1 MEWVFDGIGTAI
13 VSLIIGLFIGGTA
26 GYKIGI
32 KQAVKHR
39 QTAGDNASQIQIG
52 GINKVRREQSKYLTE
67 LTKKVRAKFVP
78 KLMK

>member
-13 VSLIIGLFIGGTA
+13 VSLIVGLFIGGTA

-32 KQAVKHR
+32 KQAVKQR

-52 GINKVRREQSKYLTE
+52 GINNVR
-67 LTKKVRAKFVP
+67 
-78 KLMK
+78 

>member
-13 VSLIIGLFIGGTA
+13 VSLIIGLFICGTS

-32 KQAVKHR
+32 KQAVKQR

-52 GINKVRREQSKYLTE
+52 GINNVR
-67 LTKKVRAKFVP
+67 
-78 KLMK
+78 